1 MPKAKEFIMK
11 REHIYRVESKVREKG
26 MFVVSCYFNTLSKAR
41 EYRDSLVQ
49 KGSFKDIR
57 IIVEDVDINPYEK

>member
-26 MFVVSCYFNTLSKAR
+26 MFIVSCYFNTLSKAR
-41 EYRDSLVQ
+41 EYRKTLMD
-49 KGSFKDIR
+49 KGTFCDIR
-57 IIVEDVDINPYEK
+57 IVVEDVDVNPYEK